1 MTAQQLKNS
10 ILQMAVQGKLV
21 PQDPND
27 EPTSVLLER
36 IRAEKERLIKEKKIK
51 REKTLSVI
59 FKGADNTPYE
69 KIGDEVRSL
78 ADEVPFDIPDSWEWV
93 RLGTLLGIISDGTH
107 KTPNYVENGV
117 PFLSVQNISKGY
129 FDFTKVK
136 YITEDEH
143 RKLCERVAPQTGD
156 ILFCRI
162 GTLGKAIKCTLN
174 IEFSIFVS
182 LGLLRPIDPS
192 VTDYLVFTINS
203 PLGERWIQENK
214 VGGGTHTYKI
224 NLSDIPNMLIP
235 LPPHQEQNRIFA
247 KLQELKPIL
256 HEYGK
261 TEERL
266 DSLSEGFLDA
276 LKKSILQEA
285 IQGKLV
291 PHDPSDEPAEAL
303 LERIRAEKQRL
314 IKEGKIKKD
323 KHESVIFRRDNSHY
337 EKRVSEE
344 VCIDEEIPFEIPD
357 GWVWA
362 RLSSFGVF
370 SSGKTP
376 SMSNPQFW
384 NGNVP
389 WVTSK
394 DMKRPVITDSEM
406 HISELASSSMQL
418 YPAGT
423 LLLVARSGI
432 LKRLLPLCKLG
443 IDSTINQDI
452 KAFSLYDI
460 ELSEWLFYG
469 IKAFEPYILKELV
482 KSVTTV
488 ESLKFDEFSAM
499 LIPVPPLSEQRRII
513 VAIKAAINLL
523 TPLSSNP
530 LFSL

>member
-1 MTAQQLKNS
+1 MGKTPPRKETEYWSNGTLPWVSIADLVADGTVTATKECVNS
-10 ILQMAVQGKLV
+10 FA
-21 PQDPND
+21 
-27 EPTSVLLER
+27 
-36 IRAEKERLIKEKKIK
+36 AEN
-51 REKTLSVI
+51 T
-59 FKGADNTPYE
+59 FKG
-69 KIGDEVRSL
+69 KISK
-78 ADEVPFDIPDSWEWV
+78 A
-93 RLGTLLGIISDGTH
+93 GTLLMSFKLTVGKVSILGIDAFHNEAIISI
-107 KTPNYVENGV
+107 Y
-117 PFLSVQNISKGY
+117 PFVDPDKITTMFLFATLPLLSQSG
-129 FDFTKVK
+129 DTKS
-136 YITEDEH
+136 
-143 RKLCERVAPQTGD
+143 
-156 ILFCRI
+156 
-162 GTLGKAIKCTLN
+162 AIKGNTLN
-174 IEFSIFVS
+174 SDS
-182 LGLLRPIDPS
+182 LDAL
-192 VTDYLVFTINS
+192 
-203 PLGERWIQENK
+203 
-214 VGGGTHTYKI
+214 
-224 NLSDIPNMLIP
+224 LIP
-235 LPPHQEQNRIFA
+235 LPPIMEQKRIFD
-247 KLQELKPIL
+247 KL
-256 HEYGK
+256 HELTTPLLDYGAAEQK
-261 TEERL
+261 VTELNVNFPER
-266 DSLSEGFLDA
+266 

-285 IQGKLV
+285 VQGKLV
-291 PHDPSDEPAEAL
+291 SQDPSDEPAEAL

-323 KHESVIFRRDNSHY
+323 KHESIIFRRDNSHY
-337 EKRVSEE
+337 EKRGSEE
-344 VCIDEEIPFEIPD
+344 VCIDDEIPFEIPEN
-357 GWVWA
+357 WTWA

-384 NGNVP
+384 NGYVP

-406 HISELASSSMQL
+406 HISELAAATMQL

-469 IKAFEPYILKELV
+469 IKAFEPFILKELV

-488 ESLKFDEFSAM
+488 ESLKFDEFAAM

-513 VAIKAAINLL
+513 AAIKTAMNLL